1 MKNNYS
7 LTAERR
13 MQIFKRLI
21 NGEHLSYQQLSDEYF
36 VSRSS
41 IAKDIAYLKKL
52 FAKENLLLRFDNSG
66 TYFKRSEAQIHRI
79 LKRCLLTMEHGENIS
94 ALTNVSL
101 FEKIDATFRHSI
113 TEKQME
119 IPESY
124 IQSIVVSIVLIVER
138 SNQERQLD
146 IEENHQFGNF
156 FLEFDKYPLIYE
168 LLREI
173 EEQEIYHFSSKEA
186 QYLTYLIVG
195 SGLRLFMKNEA
206 IPFSFRGKVRNL
218 IQKVS
223 EGIQIDLTQDSRLEE
238 DVTIHLYQ
246 LLLRLES
253 QTTVI
258 NPLLDEIKQHYPALY
273 GVVWFSLN
281 DFLKAYHIG
290 ISEDEVGFVSIHFQ
304 AAVERTRRLHKIVF
318 VCPNGVGTSSFVS
331 AKIRRI
337 LPNIDNIETA
347 SITKLKEMDIAAI
360 DFIIST
366 IDLPDTSKPVVRI
379 SPMVT
384 NRDMKRIMNCYI
396 DLVID
401 KEPIAEESNISQDS
415 RMLITPKIYF
425 ERLETKQQALNFLIS
440 QNEFSSEN
448 QRKTFQRSVLERE
461 ALQSTYL
468 DNGFAIPHGNPEFI
482 SKTTFSILILDR
494 PVDWSNQKVDIIVLL
509 MIRED
514 EAQEVEPVMK
524 LIMQGIKDKE
534 WFISKM
540 LEVNHD

>member
-7 LTAERR
+7 LIEDRR

-21 NGEHLSYQQLSDEYF
+21 NEEHLSYQQLSDEYY

-41 IAKDIAYLKKL
+41 IAKDIAYLKTL
-52 FAKENLLLRFDNSG
+52 FVKENLLLRFDNSG
-66 TYFKRSEAQIHRI
+66 TYFQGSESQIQRM
-79 LKRCLLTMEHGENIS
+79 LKRFILLTMEHGENLS
-94 ALTNVSL
+94 VLTNVSL
-101 FEKIDATFRHSI
+101 FEKINAAFRHSI

-124 IQSIVVSIVLIVER
+124 IQSIVVSILLIVER
-138 SNQERQLD
+138 SNQANQLD
-146 IEENHQFGNF
+146 IEEKRQFGKL
-156 FLEFDKYPLIYE
+156 FLRFDKYPLIYE
-168 LLREI
+168 LLKEI
-173 EEQEIYHFSSKEA
+173 EEQEIYHFSSKEV

-195 SGLRLFMKNEA
+195 SGLRFFMKNES

-238 DVTIHLYQ
+238 DLTIHLYQ
-246 LLLRLES
+246 LFLRIEA
-253 QTTVI
+253 QTTVV

-290 ISEDEVGFVSIHFQ
+290 ISEDE
-304 AAVERTRRLHKIVF
+304 IVF
-318 VCPNGVGTSSFVS
+318 VCPNGVGTSSFIS
-331 AKIRRI
+331 TKIRRI
-337 LPNIDNIETA
+337 LPNVDSIETA
-347 SITKLKEMDIAAI
+347 SVAKLKEMDISAI

-366 IDLPDTSKPVVRI
+366 IDLPDVSKPVVRI

-384 NRDMKRIMNCYI
+384 NRDMKRIMNHYI
-396 DLVID
+396 DLIID
-401 KEPIAEESNISQDS
+401 NEPIADKVKILQDT
-415 RMLITPKIYF
+415 RMLIAPKIYF
-425 ERLETKQQALNFLIS
+425 ERFETKEQALDFLIS
-440 QNEFSSEN
+440 QNDFSSEN
-448 QRKTFQRSVLERE
+448 QRTDFQRSVLERE

-468 DNGFAIPHGNPEFI
+468 DNGFAIPHGNPEFV
-482 SKTTFSILILDR
+482 SKTTFSVLILDR
-494 PVDWSNQKVDIIVLL
+494 PVDWGNQKVDIIVLL

-524 LIMQGIKDKE
+524 LIMQGIEDKE
-534 WFISKM
+534 
-540 LEVNHD
+540 